1 MKRTIKRALAGV
13 ALSAALAAAVPLA
26 CAGDNEDADAIA
38 ELKQV
43 GLDLS
48 KPQTIDFAFYL
59 PSRQSAETLAPK
71 LIAKGYKTR
80 IQPAGGGK
88 DYLLYA
94 RKRMVV
100 TEDAMLERRKE
111 FEALA
116 QTVQGEYDGW
126 GSPSTR

>member
-1 MKRTIKRALAGV
+1 MTHVIRHALTG
-13 ALSAALAAAVPLA
+13 LSLCVALAAGMPLA
-26 CAGDNEDADAIA
+26 GAGDNEDADAIA

-59 PSRQSAETLAPK
+59 PARKSAEQLAPK

-94 RKRMVV
+94 RKRMLV

-116 QTVQGEYDGW
+116 GSVQGEYDGW
-126 GSPSTR
+126 GSPSAR

>member
-1 MKRTIKRALAGV
+1 MTNIIKRALAGV
-13 ALSAALAAAVPLA
+13 ALSAALAAGVPLA
-26 CAGDNEDADAIA
+26 HAGDNEDADAIT

-59 PSRQSAETLAPK
+59 PARQSAEKLAPK